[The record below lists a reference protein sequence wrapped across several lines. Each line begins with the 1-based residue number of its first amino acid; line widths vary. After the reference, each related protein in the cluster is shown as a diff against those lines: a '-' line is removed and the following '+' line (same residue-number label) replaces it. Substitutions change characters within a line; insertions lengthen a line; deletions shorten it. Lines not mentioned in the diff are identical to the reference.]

1 MFSMQHT
8 LLTVCYANML
18 CVCGFVD
25 VCVVSVT
32 LSLSSCPLL
41 LSSAGWLVIRWR
53 EVECDSVII
62 RADMCRWPRDVPAC
76 WEFWGNS
83 AVSHSHSSPLFFF
96 CYKYSSGHMLPQFT
110 AELMVF
116 VRATHQGSGCVKV
129 IWSSALEASLPGSQS
144 DSGAAR
150 CDAGSP
156 AGVWRSGASLTA
168 GLTDF
173 IWHKQ
178 ELLPSWEICI
188 HATNLKTNKDN
199 YFSPTVF
206 VFLY

>member
-1 MFSMQHT
+1 
-8 LLTVCYANML
+8 ML
-18 CVCGFVD
+18 CKYVVCVCGH
-25 VCVVSVT
+25 VCRLCHS

-41 LSSAGWLVIRWR
+41 LSAAGWLVIRWR
-53 EVECDSVII
+53 EAECDSVII

-76 WEFWGNS
+76 WEYWGNS
-83 AVSHSHSSPLFFF
+83 AVSHSLSLPLFFF

-116 VRATHQGSGCVKV
+116 VSPTHPGSGCVKV

-144 DSGAAR
+144 DSGAVR

-156 AGVWRSGASLTA
+156 AGVWKTGASLTP

-178 ELLPSWEICI
+178 ELLLSWETCS
-188 HATNLKTNKDN
+188 HATNLKTNKEN

-206 VFLY
+206 LY